1 MSDIT
6 KATTFMLLSTF
17 SLSISGLVAK
27 YLSETM
33 PISLLSFVRFLL
45 PSLFLFLFLIFYKIS
60 KPTRKM
66 WKPLVMRAIFMVAC
80 QWCFLTSLQTLTL
93 IEGIV
98 LFSTGP
104 LFIPLLEKLIFG
116 TKIHTT
122 TVVCLA
128 ITFVGVVMMA
138 GDWSQFE
145 FGSDFFRPALLLGLL
160 AGMFNSGSQV
170 SLYRASKTSLTPVEL
185 NAWTFLVAA
194 IFVLP
199 MVLFTSI
206 SVMPDVLEADGG
218 DGALTVLL
226 SIDGLGWIGLGAFG
240 LALFTINTQIFRSKA
255 YKLAESG
262 SQLAPLIFTNM
273 LFSALWQ
280 GLFFDDVFSTQQ
292 ILGINL
298 IVVAS
303 ITNTLLAKRQYKV
316 KTKQLPITTV
326 NALNSEAL
334 GSVVKS

>member
-116 TKIHTT
+116 TKVHTT

-170 SLYRASKTSLTPVEL
+170 SLYRASKTSLTPAEL

-194 IFVLP
+194 ILVLP

-206 SVMPDVLEADGG
+206 SVMPDVLEA

>member
-33 PISLLSFVRFLL
+33 PTSLLSFVRFLL

-66 WKPLVMRAIFMVAC
+66 WKPLVMRAIFIVAC

-116 TKIHTT
+116 TKVHTT

-170 SLYRASKTSLTPVEL
+170 SLYRASKTSLTPAEL

-194 IFVLP
+194 ILVLP

>member
-170 SLYRASKTSLTPVEL
+170 SLYRASKTSLTPAEL

-194 IFVLP
+194 ILVLP

>member
-1 MSDIT
+1 
-6 KATTFMLLSTF
+6 
-17 SLSISGLVAK
+17 
-27 YLSETM
+27 
-33 PISLLSFVRFLL
+33 
-45 PSLFLFLFLIFYKIS
+45 
-60 KPTRKM
+60 
-66 WKPLVMRAIFMVAC
+66 
-80 QWCFLTSLQTLTL
+80 
-93 IEGIV
+93 
-98 LFSTGP
+98 
-104 LFIPLLEKLIFG
+104 
-116 TKIHTT
+116 
-122 TVVCLA
+122 
-128 ITFVGVVMMA
+128 
-138 GDWSQFE
+138 
-145 FGSDFFRPALLLGLL
+145 
-160 AGMFNSGSQV
+160 
-170 SLYRASKTSLTPVEL
+170 
-185 NAWTFLVAA
+185 
-194 IFVLP
+194 
-199 MVLFTSI
+199 
-206 SVMPDVLEADGG
+206 
-218 DGALTVLL
+218 
-226 SIDGLGWIGLGAFG
+226 GLGAFG